1 MLHPPT
7 NDLQKRCNLT
17 GEVEL
22 VDISLLARQIRD
34 AQHDVAFRLAPV
46 LADLQSDI
54 VIPAGISVFLD
65 GGGATVKTLG
75 FQFRVENGARLCMYN
90 LSLVEGTKS
99 AIQVGWSYIHISP
112 VYGTV
117 FEPAANSMLDMAWV
131 SISNM
136 KTSSEGA
143 ALSID
148 GNATVT
154 IFKVH
159 TFCACLFPL
168 S

>member
-1 MLHPPT
+1 M
-7 NDLQKRCNLT
+7 
-17 GEVEL
+17 
-22 VDISLLARQIRD
+22 DISLLGRQLRD
-34 AQHDVAFRLAPV
+34 AQHAVAFRLAPV

-54 VIPAGISVFLD
+54 VVPAGISVFLD
-65 GGGATVKTLG
+65 GGGATVKTLR

-99 AIQVGWSYIHISP
+99 AIQVGRTYIHISP

-117 FEPAANSMLDMAWV
+117 FESVASSMLDMAWV

-136 KTSSEGA
+136 KTFTDGA
-143 ALSID
+143 ALIIHE
-148 GNATVT
+148 NATVT

>member
-1 MLHPPT
+1 M
-7 NDLQKRCNLT
+7 
-17 GEVEL
+17 
-22 VDISLLARQIRD
+22 DISLLGRQLRD

-99 AIQVGWSYIHISP
+99 AIQVGRSYI
-112 VYGTV
+112 
-117 FEPAANSMLDMAWV
+117 DMAWV
-131 SISNM
+131 SISKM
-136 KTSSEGA
+136 KTSADGA
-143 ALSID
+143 ALIIS

-159 TFCACLFPL
+159 TFCVCLFPL